1 VVRLSDEEK
10 DLGTRSETLRATLEQ
25 DGAVAFA
32 FALQSCRDDLS
43 SVAEMLGRRA
53 DGRARADAA
62 GRRVAQAAG
71 PDRRARRRGRAA
83 PQREEGGGAAGSQA
97 QQGPPPLVP
106 QVAELLLIQRMEQ
119 AALARLENFIR
130 LNPGRPGR
138 RAGPRRA
145 AAPRALGAR
154 ARQGH
159 RAVRVDAPKPGE
171 AAPAEG
177 ADAGKEE
184 GQ

>member
-1 VVRLSDEEK
+1 VRLSDEEK

-43 SVAEMLGRRA
+43 SVAEMLA
-53 DGRARADAA
+53 DEQTGELVQTLQGDVSRKLQDLIAVLDDE
-62 GRRVAQAAG
+62 VE
-71 PDRRARRRGRAA
+71 RRRNAKK
-83 PQREEGGGAAGSQA
+83 EESPPGSQA

-130 LNPGRPGR
+130 LNPVDQVDGL
-138 RAGPRRA
+138 GPVERQLLERW
-145 AAPRALGAR
+145 ALE
-154 ARQGH
+154 H
-159 RAVRVDAPKPGE
+159 VKVTELFESMLPKPGE